1 MPLPGRPN
9 PTDPG
14 EAADLSYSA
23 GYCRNLE
30 GAHRGRAELNV
41 PLIG

>member
-14 EAADLSYSA
+14 DAADLSYSA

-30 GAHRGRAELNV
+30 GAHRHRAESNV